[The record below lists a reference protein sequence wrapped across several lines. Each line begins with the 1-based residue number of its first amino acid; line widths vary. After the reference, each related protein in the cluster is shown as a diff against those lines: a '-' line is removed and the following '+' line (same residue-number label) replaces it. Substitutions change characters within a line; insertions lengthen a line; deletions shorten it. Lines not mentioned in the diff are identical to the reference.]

1 MKLDIRWQDAARFA
15 GGRLIAGSADDIF
28 DSISTDTRTI
38 KNGEAFWALQ
48 GEKYDAHSFLNSELA
63 KKASGWIVEESKLS
77 DLKPPLPPH
86 LIAVPNSLRA
96 LQALAAHHRKK
107 FDIPVIGITGSNGK
121 TTTKE
126 MLKLIL
132 SELGPVCASPG
143 NWNNQI
149 GVPLSVLSLDSTH
162 RWAVFELADS
172 HPGDIK
178 EIAQIAQPTLAV
190 FTNIGPDHIEFYG
203 SMEANFQTKLEL
215 LDYVSQDAPI
225 VINSD
230 DPWLSSL
237 EGRLGGRVITFGEAP
252 LCRIRFSEQEIIID
266 RHKIIVQLKALG
278 KLSKYNAAAA
288 AAAAWALGIT
298 PETIRA
304 GLEKYKPFAMRMEKL
319 SHPSG
324 CEIILDAYNA
334 NPASMKASIESF
346 ITEFPNKKKIL
357 VLGDM
362 KELGEQS
369 VSFHAELGEWLSTL
383 PVAEIYLAGP
393 EMKTTA
399 ENIAKRKPSFSLH
412 YKENP
417 ADWINELKKAINKNS
432 ACLFKAS
439 RAMKLENVY
448 EAVSKSMN
456 K

>member
-1 MKLDIRWQDAARFA
+1 MKLDISWGDVARFA
-15 GGRLIAGSADDIF
+15 GGRLVSGSPDDAF

-38 KNGEAFWALQ
+38 KNGEAFWALK
-48 GEKYDAHSFLNSELA
+48 GEKYDAHSFLNAELA
-63 KKASGWIVEESKLS
+63 KKASGWIVEESKVAS
-77 DLKPPLPPH
+77 LKIPFPPR
-86 LIAVPNSLRA
+86 LIAVSNSLRA

-126 MLKLIL
+126 MLKSIL

-149 GVPLSVLSLDSTH
+149 GVPLSVLQLDSTH

-178 EIAQIAQPTLAV
+178 EISQIAQPTLAV

-203 SMEANFQTKLEL
+203 SMEANFKTKLEL
-215 LDYVSQDAPI
+215 LDYVSQDAPV

-237 EGRLGGRVITFGEAP
+237 EGRLGGRAVTFGEAP
-252 LCRIRFSEQEIIID
+252 LCRVRFSGEEIVID
-266 RHKIIVQLKALG
+266 RHKIIVHLKALG
-278 KLSKYNAAAA
+278 KLSKYNAVAATAAA
-288 AAAAWALGIT
+288 LALGIT
-298 PETIRA
+298 PETIRL
-304 GLEKYKPFAMRMEKL
+304 GLEKYKPFAMRMEKV
-319 SHPSG
+319 SHLSG

-346 ITEFPNKKKIL
+346 ISEFPNKKKIL
-357 VLGDM
+357 ILGDM

-369 VSFHAELGEWLSTL
+369 VSFHTELGDWLSTL
-383 PVAEIYLAGP
+383 PVDKIYLAGP
-393 EMKTTA
+393 EMKATA
-399 ENIAKRKPSFSLH
+399 EALSKRKPPFALN
-412 YKENP
+412 YQKNP
-417 ADWINELKKAINKNS
+417 ADWIDELKKSIHKNS

-439 RAMKLENVY
+439 RAMKFEDVY
-448 EAVSKSMN
+448 AGVKDV